1 MSGQI
6 FISYRREESRWSARS
21 LHDRLTQRFDRKQI
35 FMDVD
40 SVGLGEDFV
49 KTIEETVGSC
59 DVLIAVIGA
68 HWLTSTDAQGGRRL
82 DNPEDFVRT
91 EIATALRRHIRVIPV
106 LVDGA
111 SMPQSADLPDDLKP
125 LVRRNALLVG
135 DTHFDDDCRRL
146 MAAIEQVLD
155 KAAAERRE
163 REEKERLEH
172 EPQSPPPS
180 PVAPSIPPANR
191 EANKP
196 PVEIPKVVYPLAPKP
211 AESER
216 ERPPPPSSGRIGGKT
231 PSKQVVIA
239 FLAIVAVL
247 VVGGLIYLAIRPSQS
262 PRSQP
267 APPSASPSQAVIA
280 TPTPAPMSSSPGGV
294 ALPSPSI
301 NVTPPTALPTSA
313 PEPSS
318 STPVPNTSAMTWQI
332 GNRVLALWSDD
343 YWYAATINDIRGK
356 RLLVHYDDGTK
367 EWLTAEKIIALDYRV
382 GDYVECRSKGRKD
395 YYPAHIVDTEGDNIT
410 VQYSDSSK
418 EQTSMRLLRF
428 IK

>member
-68 HWLTSTDAQGGRRL
+68 HWLTSTDARGGRRL

-180 PVAPSIPPANR
+180 QVAPSIPPANR

-247 VVGGLIYLAIRPSQS
+247 VVGLIYLAIRPSQS

-280 TPTPAPMSSSPGGV
+280 TPTPAPRSSSPGGV

-301 NVTPPTALPTSA
+301 NVTPPTALPTST

-356 RLLVHYDDGTK
+356 RLLVHYDDGIK